1 MTKKI
6 KTYQELPATFGQ
18 IEKAIWKNSDD
29 LAVAIARSFERL
41 EENMQATE
49 VRLLTRLAEIES
61 KILDND

>member
-6 KTYQELPATFGQ
+6 KTYQELPDTFGQ

-61 KILDND
+61 KILVND